1 MCASAGIFREV
12 TGINSALGPITAACP
27 GDGRA
32 ETGGRLFPP
41 IGRASPHA
49 GGRCGEETDGE
60 RLSEEVRGIL
70 IKKDWARRGD
80 KAKGK
85 REAKQ
90 I

>member
-1 MCASAGIFREV
+1 M
-12 TGINSALGPITAACP
+12 TGINSALGPGTAARP

-32 ETGGRLFPP
+32 ETGGGLFPP

-49 GGRCGEETDGE
+49 GGRCREETGGE

-70 IKKDWARRGD
+70 IKKDWEQRGD
-80 KAKGK
+80 KAKRK

>member
-1 MCASAGIFREV
+1 M

-32 ETGGRLFPP
+32 ETGGGLFPP

-49 GGRCGEETDGE
+49 GGRCREETDGE
-60 RLSEEVRGIL
+60 GLSEEVRGIL
-70 IKKDWARRGD
+70 IKKDGAQRED
-80 KAKGK
+80 KAKRKG
-85 REAKQ
+85 EAKQ